1 MFTRLSWLYL
11 QWHYRFMILTLNQ
24 CCNERQLYCFVDKVL
39 WQTAV
44 EVRVRKLPST
54 TICALLTQPAVKTTL
69 QPPHIS
75 GYRTV
80 HSTFCQY
87 ILPSQL
93 EGFLLGI
100 RVSWNMNR
108 LVSAGNGYLR
118 EGTAGC
124 AGQPSNPNVCLCQD
138 APEQWFDLS
147 WLEHEKKQNNV
158 HHWTHRWRPVQRP
171 MFEGLGLGFYSS
183 PFHWNKTS
191 IPCQIK
197 ALFLHEGC

>member
-1 MFTRLSWLYL
+1 MFTCLSWLCL
-11 QWHYRFMILTLNQ
+11 QQHYRFRILTWNQ
-24 CCNERQLYCFVDKVL
+24 CCNGRQLYCFVDKVL

-44 EVRVRKLPST
+44 EVRVRKLSSP

-87 ILPSQL
+87 ILPNLL

-124 AGQPSNPNVCLCQD
+124 AGQPSSPNVCLCQD
-138 APEQWFDLS
+138 APEQWFALS
-147 WLEHEKKQNNV
+147 WLEHEKKQNHV
-158 HHWTHRWRPVQRP
+158 HHWTHK
-171 MFEGLGLGFYSS
+171 METS
-183 PFHWNKTS
+183 PEANVWGTGTV
-191 IPCQIK
+191 
-197 ALFLHEGC
+197 FLQFTLSLK